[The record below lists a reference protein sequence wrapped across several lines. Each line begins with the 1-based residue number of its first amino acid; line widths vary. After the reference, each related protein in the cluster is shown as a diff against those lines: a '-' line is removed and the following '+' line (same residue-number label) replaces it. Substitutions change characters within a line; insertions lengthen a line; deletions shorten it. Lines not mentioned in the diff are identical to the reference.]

1 MEQFQSTTDHIV
13 NSVNTLESLHKDS
26 QDVKAAND
34 QMLAELAVL
43 RQKITENS
51 ARQTDICG
59 RSRAMREKIVKS
71 EECIKSESASV
82 KGQIKKYF
90 KTLGLHVDQEPMDEA
105 ENFIEVRV
113 SLKEVENVSFS
124 LAYDVVSDDF
134 ECELNAWSSLY
145 LKL

>member
-1 MEQFQSTTDHIV
+1 
-13 NSVNTLESLHKDS
+13 
-26 QDVKAAND
+26 
-34 QMLAELAVL
+34 
-43 RQKITENS
+43 
-51 ARQTDICG
+51 
-59 RSRAMREKIVKS
+59 MREKIVKS

-113 SLKEVENVSFS
+113 SLKEAENVSFI